1 MLESTFIQFMYMAAR
16 QTIKQNIC
24 QGSREKKISSK
35 GLMKVE
41 WKGQP
46 FETAPHTFYNS
57 AIDAGKGFN
66 EWMRIIIQIGGK
78 NDGENTNDFDG
89 TLGV

>member
-1 MLESTFIQFMYMAAR
+1 MFGSTATQSMYMAAR
-16 QTIKQNIC
+16 QTIKWQNIC
-24 QGSREKKISSK
+24 KCSREKKISSK

-46 FETAPHTFYNS
+46 LETAPHTYYNS
-57 AIDAGKGFN
+57 ALDASQGFN

-78 NDGENTNDFDG
+78 NDGENTNVFDG
-89 TLGV
+89 T